1 MIDFGGLSL
10 EDLVGKLV
18 NIGCNNNIMFEGHR
32 MVIQQFK
39 EKVVLF
45 VTRVHCF
52 AHKTNITVITLF
64 NVLLMHQLE
73 FLLHS
78 LYIFFTQTKKFA
90 KFQKLAVYC
99 KQKATNSFEM

>member
-1 MIDFGGLSL
+1 VIDFGELSL

-18 NIGCNNNIMFEGHR
+18 SIGCNDNIVFQGHR
-32 MVIQQFK
+32 TRVTQQFK

-52 AHKTNITVITLF
+52 AQKTNITVITLF
-64 NVLLMHQLE
+64 DVSLMHRLE

-78 LYIFFTQTKKFA
+78 LYIFFAQSSNFFA
-90 KFQKLAVYC
+90 QFQKLADLLQT
-99 KQKATNSFEM
+99 KGNKLF